1 MNTLLNLKKDKLIS
15 ILLKNN
21 CIIYGAYVREV
32 LIQNNKD
39 FYKNYNLRAYTSKYE
54 RTHLER
60 DLYDFNMEKNMDLEI
75 SSQRFNLVKYLLKNY
90 KYLENDND
98 SDDNTEDDE
107 NDDSNNIINLN
118 IIYMNRNPLLNNL
131 VRPPIILDIDIIQL
145 SRNGLSIDSVPNL
158 YHYSPSP
165 FLYILD
171 NIKNKRFNLITTYQI
186 YDISDFKYCRKLEN
200 KGWKN
205 NDAKYKLILNKDYD
219 DDCSICRTPLIN
231 KRCVKLNCN
240 HYYHV
245 ECWDKHIEHQM
256 KENVILTNIF
266 CPLCRKEY
274 SLKNII

>member
-1 MNTLLNLKKDKLIS
+1 MNTLLNLKKDKLIN

-32 LIQNNKD
+32 LIQNNND

-60 DLYDFNMEKNMDLEI
+60 DLYDLNMEKNMDLEI
-75 SSQRFNLVKYLLKNY
+75 SSQRFNLVKYILR
-90 KYLENDND
+90 NDN
-98 SDDNTEDDE
+98 DDE
-107 NDDSNNIINLN
+107 NDGSNKIINLN
-118 IIYMNRNPLLNNL
+118 IIYMNRNPLLDNL
-131 VRPPIILDIDIIQL
+131 VKPPIILDIDLIQL
-145 SRNGLSIDSVPNL
+145 SRSGISVDSVPSL
-158 YHYSPSP
+158 YYYSPSP

-171 NIKNKRFNLITTYQI
+171 NIKNKVFNLISTHQI
-186 YDISDFKYCRKLEN
+186 YDIADFKYCRKLED

-219 DDCSICRTPLIN
+219 DDCSICRTPLMD

-245 ECWDKHIEHQM
+245 ECWDKHIEHQL